1 MSTALHQQ
9 QIMNSTWMHC
19 TLHCNKFD
27 CTALEILLC
36 NPCGIDLDFGKHF
49 CFGLLRLEN
58 IEGVCSC
65 IGIIKADAKWIVQGL
80 PTLGLTL
87 LYKVQWSVLKCTEFT
102 QLCKVLQIWCSSA
115 LNYDLNLLLLHMLS
129 EAHCPAQTLSKS
141 CWMKD
146 FMVIDRGGKH
156 R

>member
-1 MSTALHQQ
+1 MDCSGTPDPGAYIVVQST
-9 QIMNSTWMHC
+9 M
-19 TLHCNKFD
+19 
-27 CTALEILLC
+27 
-36 NPCGIDLDFGKHF
+36 
-49 CFGLLRLEN
+49 
-58 IEGVCSC
+58 
-65 IGIIKADAKWIVQGL
+65 
-80 PTLGLTL
+80 
-87 LYKVQWSVLKCTEFT
+87 KCTKMYRIYST
-102 QLCKVLQIWCSSA
+102 LQSITNLALMCSSA